1 MVQIVICCSLF
12 TLNVI
17 LNLLLYAVNIND
29 IHVCVLLF
37 FLAKMPEV
45 GFPKDGNFFSF
56 LFFSFFFFLFVSQ
69 SSYFKKLV
77 KIKKR
82 KGETD
87 RNRERERERKKKID
101 TFPELSCFR
110 KSGMNEW

>member
-37 FLAKMPEV
+37 FLAKMPEA

-56 LFFSFFFFLFVSQ
+56 LFFFFFFIRQ
-69 SSYFKKLV
+69 SVIVFQETGKNKK
-77 KIKKR
+77 KK
-82 KGETD
+82 G
-87 RNRERERERKKKID
+87 RNR
-101 TFPELSCFR
+101 
-110 KSGMNEW
+110 

>member
-37 FLAKMPEV
+37 FLAKMPEA

-56 LFFSFFFFLFVSQ
+56 LFFFFLFVSQ

-77 KIKKR
+77 KVKKR

-87 RNRERERERKKKID
+87 RNRERERERERRRSIH
-101 TFPELSCFR
+101 FL
-110 KSGMNEW
+110 N

>member
-37 FLAKMPEV
+37 FLAKMPEA

-56 LFFSFFFFLFVSQ
+56 LFFSFFFLFVSQ
-69 SSYFKKLV
+69 SSYFKKVV

>member
-17 LNLLLYAVNIND
+17 LNVLLYAVNIND

-37 FLAKMPEV
+37 FLAKMPEA

-56 LFFSFFFFLFVSQ
+56 LFFFFFIRQ
-69 SSYFKKLV
+69 SVIVFQETGKSKK
-77 KIKKR
+77 KK
-82 KGETD
+82 G
-87 RNRERERERKKKID
+87 RNR
-101 TFPELSCFR
+101 
-110 KSGMNEW
+110 

>member
-37 FLAKMPEV
+37 FLAKMPEA

-56 LFFSFFFFLFVSQ
+56 LFFFFFIRQSVILFQESGKN
-69 SSYFKKLV
+69 KK
-77 KIKKR
+77 KKGRNRQKQR
-82 KGETD
+82 K
-87 RNRERERERKKKID
+87 REREKEEDRYI
-101 TFPELSCFR
+101 S
-110 KSGMNEW
+110 

>member
-37 FLAKMPEV
+37 FLAKMPEA
-45 GFPKDGNFFSF
+45 GFSKDGNFFSF
-56 LFFSFFFFLFVSQ
+56 LFFFFFLFVSQ

-77 KIKKR
+77 KIKKKER
-82 KGETD
+82 EKQIETEK
-87 RNRERERERKKKID
+87 ERERERRRSIH
-101 TFPELSCFR
+101 FL
-110 KSGMNEW
+110 N

>member
-56 LFFSFFFFLFVSQ
+56 LFFSFFFFFIRQ
-69 SSYFKKLV
+69 SVIVFQETGKNKK
-77 KIKKR
+77 KK
-82 KGETD
+82 G
-87 RNRERERERKKKID
+87 RNR
-101 TFPELSCFR
+101 
-110 KSGMNEW
+110 

>member
-1 MVQIVICCSLF
+1 MVKIVTCCSLF

-37 FLAKMPEV
+37 FLVKMPEA

-56 LFFSFFFFLFVSQ
+56 LFFFFFIRQ
-69 SSYFKKLV
+69 SVIVFQETGKNKK
-77 KIKKR
+77 KK
-82 KGETD
+82 G
-87 RNRERERERKKKID
+87 RNR
-101 TFPELSCFR
+101 
-110 KSGMNEW
+110 